1 MKKVL
6 FIDRDGVLLHEP
18 QDTFQIDSLEKF
30 AFIPGLFEGLGRI
43 ARELDY
49 ELVLVSNQDG
59 LGKPSYPLSIFESLQ
74 KILIDALSGEGI
86 RFRAIHLDVHTA
98 EEIDW
103 SLPPALIPRKP
114 GTAML
119 QGYLTGYDLA
129 NSFVIG
135 DRLTDLELARNLG
148 TQAIWFQNSS
158 QQPPESFNAAL
169 VSDRWPDIYRYLRS
183 LPRQVVVNRNT
194 QETAIRVALNL
205 DGSGF
210 SRISTGMGFF
220 DHMLE
225 QLARHGGYDLELSCA
240 GDLHI
245 DAHHSIED
253 TALAL
258 GQAFREALGKKT
270 GIQRY
275 GFVLPMDDCLAQ
287 ASLDFSG
294 RPALQWEVSFDQSQL
309 GDFPTQMARHF
320 FESFAQA
327 AGCNSQLKVTGEND
341 HHKLESCFKAFA
353 RALRAATD
361 FGSQTDQLPST
372 KGQL

>member
-49 ELVLVSNQDG
+49 ELVMVSNQDG
-59 LGKPSYPLSIFESLQ
+59 LGKPSYPLPIFESLQ
-74 KILIDALSGEGI
+74 KILIDSLAGEGI
-86 RFRAIHLDVHTA
+86 RFSAIHLDVHTEA
-98 EEIDW
+98 EIDW
-103 SLPPALIPRKP
+103 SLPPALISRKP

-135 DRLTDLELARNLG
+135 DRFTDLELARNLG
-148 TQAIWFQNSS
+148 TQAIWFQKSS
-158 QQPPESFNAAL
+158 QQPPESLKAAL

-183 LPRQVVVNRNT
+183 LPRQVVVNRTT

-210 SRISTGMGFF
+210 SRISTGIGFF

-294 RPALQWEVSFDQSQL
+294 RPALQWELSFAQSQL
-309 GDFPTQMARHF
+309 GDFPTQMAKHF

-327 AGCNSQLKVTGEND
+327 AGCNLQLQVTGEND